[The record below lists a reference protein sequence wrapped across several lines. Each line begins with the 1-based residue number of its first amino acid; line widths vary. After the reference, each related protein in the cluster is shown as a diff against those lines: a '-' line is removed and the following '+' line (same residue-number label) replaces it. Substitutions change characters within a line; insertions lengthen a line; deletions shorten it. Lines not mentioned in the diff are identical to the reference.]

1 MPSTLSTPV
10 LRRIEDLPG
19 PRSWPL
25 VGNMLQVSL
34 SRIHQDVEAWCRIH
48 GPLFRLMFG
57 PTPVLVI
64 ADHETVLAVLRDRP
78 DTIGRSSRL
87 REVGEEMGA
96 MPGLFNAEGQAWRHQ
111 RRMVMAAFDPAHVRG
126 YFPSLLRVAQRL
138 RARWKKA
145 AASGASI
152 DLQSDLKRFTVEAIA
167 GLAFGSEVDALE
179 SDNDDPIHRHLD
191 VVFAG
196 TYRRAMSPLP
206 YWRWLR
212 LPVERRLERSAAA
225 VGVAIQGFVAQ
236 ARERL
241 RADPHLRDEPRN
253 LLEAMIVAADRD
265 DAVLSDREVAGNVST
280 LLFAGEDTTANTLAW
295 LIWLL
300 KRNPVA
306 LDRATDE
313 VRRLAPDLAALAPE
327 RLDRLGYLDACV
339 SEAMRLKPVAPFLG
353 LEALRDTTIADVH
366 VPAGT
371 LLWCV
376 LRHDSVDERHFPDA
390 AAFAPHRWLDG
401 GGADRRIS
409 MPFGAG
415 PRICPGR
422 YLALLEIRLAMAMLL
437 GGFEIDSVTTPDGGE
452 AREAMSFTMN
462 PVGLRMRL
470 REASD

>member
-1 MPSTLSTPV
+1 MLPATHPSA

-25 VGNMLQVSL
+25 VGNLLQVSL
-34 SRIHQDVEAWCRIH
+34 SRIHQDVEAWGRIH
-48 GPLFRLMFG
+48 GPLFRIMFG
-57 PTPVLVI
+57 PMPVLVI

-87 REVGEEMGA
+87 RKVGQEMGA
-96 MPGLFNAEGQAWRHQ
+96 LPGLFDAEGQAWRHQ

-126 YFPSLLRVAQRL
+126 YFALLLRVTQRL
-138 RARWKKA
+138 QTRWKKA
-145 AASGASI
+145 AAEGASI
-152 DLQSDLKRFTVEAIA
+152 DLQADLKRFTVEAIA
-167 GLAFGSEVDALE
+167 GLAFSSEVDALE
-179 SDNDDPIHRHLD
+179 SEDDPIHRHLD
-191 VVFAG
+191 IVLAG

-206 YWRWLR
+206 YWRYLR
-212 LPVERRLERSAAA
+212 LPAERRLERSVAA
-225 VGVAIQGFVAQ
+225 VGAAIQGFVAQ

-241 RADPHLRDEPRN
+241 RTDPALRDEPRN
-253 LLEAMIVAADRD
+253 VLEAMIVAADQS

-295 LIWLL
+295 LTYLL
-300 KRNPVA
+300 KRNPDA

-313 VRRLAPDLAALAPE
+313 VRCLAPDLSALGPE
-327 RLDRLGYLDACV
+327 QLDRLDYLDACI

-371 LLWCV
+371 LLWCM
-376 LRHDSVDERHFPDA
+376 LRHDSVDERYFPDA
-390 AAFAPHRWLDG
+390 AAFEPQRWLE
-401 GGADRRIS
+401 GADRRIP

-422 YLALLEIRLAMAMLL
+422 YLALLETRLAMAMLL
-437 GGFEIDSVTTPDGGE
+437 GGFEIESVATPDGGE
-452 AREAMSFTMN
+452 AREVMAFTMN
-462 PVGLRMRL
+462 PVGLSMRL
-470 REASD
+470 RKVRT